1 MNETEEHTLKAF
13 ADFLTRVESA
23 CVETKQKIGQIAG
36 ASQAVAVKEET
47 FSGLNYEKQQGS
59 RLGEYETAGKNGN
72 PTDKWT
78 SALNILKQN
87 GATINNR
94 YHGEGYAYSYW
105 LYGEDRIYR
114 QRLTRAQNHER
125 P

>member
-1 MNETEEHTLKAF
+1 MNETEEITLKAF
-13 ADFLTRVESA
+13 SDFLTMVESA
-23 CVETKQKIGQIAG
+23 CVETKQKIGQITG
-36 ASQAVAVKEET
+36 ATQTATMKEET
-47 FSGLNYEKQQGS
+47 FNGLSYEKQQGS
-59 RLGEYETAGKNGN
+59 RLGEYETAGRNSSQ
-72 PTDKWT
+72 TDKWT
-78 SALNILKQN
+78 SAFNVLKQN

-114 QRLTRAQNHER
+114 QRLARAQNHER

>member
-1 MNETEEHTLKAF
+1 MSLKEEETLKAF
-13 ADFLTRVESA
+13 ADFLAMMESA
-23 CVETKQKIGQIAG
+23 CVETKEKIGQIAG
-36 ASQAVAVKEET
+36 ATQTRAVKEET
-47 FSGLNYEKQQGS
+47 FSGLTYEKQQGS

-78 SALNILKQN
+78 IAYNVLKQN

-94 YHGEGYAYSYW
+94 YHGEGYAYAYW

-114 QRLTRAQNHER
+114 QRLKRV
-125 P
+125 

>member
-1 MNETEEHTLKAF
+1 MSLKEGETIKAF
-13 ADFLTRVESA
+13 ADFLTMVEAA
-23 CVETKQKIGQIAG
+23 CVETKQKIGQITG

-47 FSGLNYEKQQGS
+47 FNGLSYGKQQGS

-78 SALNILKQN
+78 SAFNVLKQN

-94 YHGEGYAYSYW
+94 YHGEGYAYAYW

-114 QRLTRAQNHER
+114 QRLARAQNHER

>member
-1 MNETEEHTLKAF
+1 MSLKEEETLKAF
-13 ADFLTRVESA
+13 ADFLTMMESA

-47 FSGLNYEKQQGS
+47 FNGLSYEKQQGS

-72 PTDKWT
+72 PTEKWT
-78 SALNILKQN
+78 RAFNILKQN

-94 YHGEGYAYSYW
+94 YHAEGYAYAYW

-114 QRLTRAQNHER
+114 QRLARA
-125 P
+125 